1 MNKEKQA
8 GIDDKNKKQ
17 QQEVLDRR
25 LGNKPITE
33 NEKNIIDGKIAVLD
47 EALKAAGRD
56 NKMFRDQLV
65 NKKNKIVLENAKL
78 KNKVMTGG
86 AGKLQ
91 LARSMST
98 INMTEIRSIDRD
110 DRSNQSG
117 SFWGSMVKGFK
128 MPGKHKTQPLDNT
141 LGFTMIKDEES
152 QQFSANHGKV
162 IDIWGKPLGTSDVG
176 IGVDSSIK
184 FGGPESQIFEKELS
198 AVADGGA
205 DVNIKGD
212 GPVGLMN
219 ITEAQ
224 NESEISDKDQSQSVI
239 NKTDILGPIKEENP
253 NPDGKNDDDDPDA
266 LEKGNFVPLNMGNRT
281 LGGDLTNKSIGEMKK
296 EKQTEENLFNE
307 ILGGDAAPPKMVML
321 DESIIA
327 NANDQ
332 SQMPLKDGEDPIQGS
347 PDAENPQSQKGSQID
362 PSILDAS
369 NAIRS
374 SLAPGSNLSDS
385 NLGLSKYIELFNAKE
400 KEFAEREVARQ
411 LDLRDQ
417 GMEDDIETYDE
428 TVDALAQIDLE
439 MTPDQLVSL
448 KEAFDGSDLKLL
460 PNQCKDLINS
470 CVGRAGRLDKIIE
483 IIVECKNFRLD
494 NFKDRRE
501 DLLWQFQSPIKIFM
515 ICHSMLGIIK
525 AYPTFTSPLYLRG
538 LYLMAQMATYL
549 TLPLMIFSI
558 VHPFFITIPYG
569 KDDEKEM
576 YGIIYDIGDIRN
588 IIITIV
594 ASLIAPI

>member
-1 MNKEKQA
+1 
-8 GIDDKNKKQ
+8 
-17 QQEVLDRR
+17 
-25 LGNKPITE
+25 
-33 NEKNIIDGKIAVLD
+33 
-47 EALKAAGRD
+47 
-56 NKMFRDQLV
+56 
-65 NKKNKIVLENAKL
+65 
-78 KNKVMTGG
+78 
-86 AGKLQ
+86 
-91 LARSMST
+91 
-98 INMTEIRSIDRD
+98 
-110 DRSNQSG
+110 
-117 SFWGSMVKGFK
+117 
-128 MPGKHKTQPLDNT
+128 
-141 LGFTMIKDEES
+141 
-152 QQFSANHGKV
+152 
-162 IDIWGKPLGTSDVG
+162 
-176 IGVDSSIK
+176 
-184 FGGPESQIFEKELS
+184 
-198 AVADGGA
+198 
-205 DVNIKGD
+205 
-212 GPVGLMN
+212 MN

-224 NESEISDKDQSQSVI
+224 NESEISDFKDQSQSVI
-239 NKTDILGPIKEENP
+239 NKIDMLGPIKGENSNP
-253 NPDGKNDDDDPDA
+253 NGKNDDDDPDE
-266 LEKGNFVPLNMGNRT
+266 LEKGNFVPLNKGNRT

-307 ILGGDAAPPKMVML
+307 ILGGDATPPKMVVL

-332 SQMPLKDGEDPIQGS
+332 SQMPLKDGDDPIQGS
-347 PDAENPQSQKGSQID
+347 PDAENPQNPKGSQID

-369 NAIRS
+369 NAIRT

-385 NLGLSKYIELFNAKE
+385 NLGLSRYVELYNAKE
-400 KEFAEREVARQ
+400 KEFAEREIARQ
-411 LDLRDQ
+411 FELREQ

-428 TVDALAQIDLE
+428 TIDALTQIDLE
-439 MTPDQLVSL
+439 MTDDQLASL
-448 KEAFDGSDLKLL
+448 KEAFDGSELRLL

-483 IIVECKNFRLD
+483 IIVECKNFRLE

-549 TLPLMIFSI
+549 TLPLMLFSI

>member
-1 MNKEKQA
+1 
-8 GIDDKNKKQ
+8 
-17 QQEVLDRR
+17 
-25 LGNKPITE
+25 
-33 NEKNIIDGKIAVLD
+33 
-47 EALKAAGRD
+47 
-56 NKMFRDQLV
+56 
-65 NKKNKIVLENAKL
+65 
-78 KNKVMTGG
+78 
-86 AGKLQ
+86 
-91 LARSMST
+91 
-98 INMTEIRSIDRD
+98 
-110 DRSNQSG
+110 
-117 SFWGSMVKGFK
+117 
-128 MPGKHKTQPLDNT
+128 
-141 LGFTMIKDEES
+141 
-152 QQFSANHGKV
+152 
-162 IDIWGKPLGTSDVG
+162 
-176 IGVDSSIK
+176 
-184 FGGPESQIFEKELS
+184 
-198 AVADGGA
+198 
-205 DVNIKGD
+205 
-212 GPVGLMN
+212 MN

-224 NESEISDKDQSQSVI
+224 NESEISDNKDQSQSVI
-239 NKTDILGPIKEENP
+239 NKIDMLGPIKGENSNP
-253 NPDGKNDDDDPDA
+253 NGKNDDDDPDE
-266 LEKGNFVPLNMGNRT
+266 LEKGNFMPLNKGNRT

-307 ILGGDAAPPKMVML
+307 ILGGDATPPKMVVL

-332 SQMPLKDGEDPIQGS
+332 SQMPLKDGEDPSQGS
-347 PDAENPQSQKGSQID
+347 PDAENPQNPKGSQID

-385 NLGLSKYIELFNAKE
+385 NLGLSRYIALYNAKE
-400 KEFAEREVARQ
+400 KEFAEREIARQ
-411 LDLRDQ
+411 FELREQ

-428 TVDALAQIDLE
+428 TIDALTQIDLE
-439 MTPDQLVSL
+439 MTDDQLASL
-448 KEAFDGSDLKLL
+448 KEAFDGSELRLL

-549 TLPLMIFSI
+549 TLPLMLFSI

>member
-1 MNKEKQA
+1 
-8 GIDDKNKKQ
+8 
-17 QQEVLDRR
+17 
-25 LGNKPITE
+25 
-33 NEKNIIDGKIAVLD
+33 
-47 EALKAAGRD
+47 
-56 NKMFRDQLV
+56 
-65 NKKNKIVLENAKL
+65 
-78 KNKVMTGG
+78 
-86 AGKLQ
+86 
-91 LARSMST
+91 
-98 INMTEIRSIDRD
+98 
-110 DRSNQSG
+110 
-117 SFWGSMVKGFK
+117 
-128 MPGKHKTQPLDNT
+128 
-141 LGFTMIKDEES
+141 
-152 QQFSANHGKV
+152 
-162 IDIWGKPLGTSDVG
+162 
-176 IGVDSSIK
+176 
-184 FGGPESQIFEKELS
+184 
-198 AVADGGA
+198 
-205 DVNIKGD
+205 
-212 GPVGLMN
+212 MN

-224 NESEISDKDQSQSVI
+224 NESEISDNKDQSQSVI
-239 NKTDILGPIKEENP
+239 NKIDMLGPIKGENSNP
-253 NPDGKNDDDDPDA
+253 NGKNDDDDPDE
-266 LEKGNFVPLNMGNRT
+266 LEKGNFVPLNKGNRT

-307 ILGGDAAPPKMVML
+307 ILGGDATPPKMVVL

-332 SQMPLKDGEDPIQGS
+332 SQMPLKDGDDPIQGS
-347 PDAENPQSQKGSQID
+347 PDAENPQNPKGSQID

-369 NAIRS
+369 NAIRT

-385 NLGLSKYIELFNAKE
+385 NLDLSRYVALYNAKE
-400 KEFAEREVARQ
+400 KEFAEREIVRQ
-411 LDLRDQ
+411 FELREQ

-428 TVDALAQIDLE
+428 TIDALTQIDLE
-439 MTPDQLVSL
+439 MTDDQLASL
-448 KEAFDGSDLKLL
+448 KEAFDGSELRLL

-549 TLPLMIFSI
+549 TLPLMLFSI